1 MDKKEKWILKS
12 SIQMGPPEE
21 ESKSASD
28 KNDDMREFRQKEFL
42 CNTKFSKLYQNL
54 IPNKH
59 YKAIQAD

>member
-1 MDKKEKWILKS
+1 MIKELQERVSKV
-12 SIQMGPPEE
+12 GETE

-28 KNDDMREFRQKEFL
+28 KNDDVRELRSKEFL

-59 YKAIQAD
+59 FKAIQAD